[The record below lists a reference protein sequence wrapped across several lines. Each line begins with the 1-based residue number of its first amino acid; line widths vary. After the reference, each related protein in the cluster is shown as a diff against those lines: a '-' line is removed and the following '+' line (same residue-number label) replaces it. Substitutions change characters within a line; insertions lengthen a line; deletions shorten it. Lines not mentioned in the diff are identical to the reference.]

1 MKNINS
7 TSRINKA
14 WPALLLAV
22 FCFTACEDLTEK
34 PAGIATPTTFYSSTL
49 QCEAAL
55 AGAMAPLWGW
65 YVSNSYGD
73 GSGLAGTF
81 ANDDQ
86 MEGGDLI
93 IAEGHATN
101 LWTGHYRSI
110 VNINSL
116 LNAVLNK
123 ESLSKF
129 PQDEVD
135 VIVGQAKFLRA
146 FNYFYLVRMFGDL
159 PLLTEDTPDP
169 IKTPI
174 TARTPIAQVYEL
186 IIEDFTFAMDV
197 LPSKTDLDGSN
208 PGRPTSG
215 AAKGFLAK
223 VYFTMATAPLN
234 DVSKFAEAAKLSK
247 EIIDEG
253 EYSLIPD
260 INDVFLQGNKYG
272 SEQMWSFNSTVDD
285 RQVDAL
291 GGKPDEIE
299 GYGGEHVAVDFDTSF
314 VDQPRKD
321 AYLLRYLIIDGDSVG
336 YDGLSSGTPY
346 IRKLYNEPYIS
357 LDEQD
362 GGSTANWFILR
373 YADILLIY
381 AEAQN
386 QVGLNQDA
394 VDALNQIIKRANG
407 ATGTEPLAT
416 LAMSKSAFDAKV
428 IQERSWELCFELGDR
443 WFDLVRKRMIEE
455 ANEDNPDAVNNF
467 STDPNPYY
475 YLFPIPTVDAT
486 LIGQNPGYNF

>member
-7 TSRINKA
+7 TKRTNKT
-14 WPALLLAV
+14 WPGLALILI
-22 FCFTACEDLTEK
+22 CFTACEDLTEK
-34 PAGIATPTTFYSSTL
+34 PVGIATPNTFYSSIL
-49 QCEAAL
+49 QSEAAL

-73 GSGLAGTF
+73 GSGIGGTF

-86 MEGGDLI
+86 MEGGDLTI
-93 IAEGHATN
+93 GEGHATN

-110 VNINSL
+110 TNINSL
-116 LNAVLNK
+116 LDAVLNK
-123 ESLSKF
+123 GSLSKF

-135 VIVGQAKFLRA
+135 QVVGQAKFIRA
-146 FNYFYLVRMFGDL
+146 FNYFYLVRMFGAL

-169 IKTPI
+169 IKEPI
-174 TARTPIAQVYEL
+174 ATRTPIAEVYNL
-186 IIEDFTFAMDV
+186 ITEDLTFAMGV

-215 AAKGFLAK
+215 AAKGLLAK
-223 VYFTMATAPLN
+223 VYLTMATAPLN
-234 DVSKFAEAAKLSK
+234 DVSKFAEAARLSK
-247 EIIDEG
+247 EIIDGG
-253 EYSLIPD
+253 EYALIPNV
-260 INDVFLQGNKYG
+260 NDVFLQSNKYS
-272 SEQMWSFNSTVDD
+272 SEHMWSFNTTVDD
-285 RQVDAL
+285 PQVDAL
-291 GGKPDEIE
+291 GGKPEE
-299 GYGGEHVAVDFDTSF
+299 HGGYGGELVAVDFDTSY

-321 AYLLRYLIIDGDSVG
+321 AYLLRYLIVDGDSVG
-336 YDGLSSGTPY
+336 YNDLSSGTPH
-346 IRKLYNEPYIS
+346 IRKLYNVPYIS

-362 GGSTANWFILR
+362 GGSAANWFILR

-386 QVGLNQDA
+386 QIGLNQDA
-394 VDALNQIIKRANG
+394 VDAINQVIKRANG
-407 ATGTEPLAT
+407 TTGTEPLAT
-416 LAMSKSAFDAKV
+416 ITMTKDQFDAKV

-455 ANEDNPDAVNNF
+455 ANADNPDAVVNF